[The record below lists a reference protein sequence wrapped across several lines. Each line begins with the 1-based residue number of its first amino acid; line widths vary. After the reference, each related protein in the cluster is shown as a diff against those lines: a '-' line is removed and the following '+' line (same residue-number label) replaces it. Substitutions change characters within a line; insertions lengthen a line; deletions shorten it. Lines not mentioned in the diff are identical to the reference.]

1 MIPAHNIYIHVPFC
15 MSKCN
20 YCAFFSRACPT
31 PDWDTYANEIISEI
45 KQWEKILGKINV
57 PTVFFGGGTPSL
69 MPANIFDKIMS
80 QLHSCFTIQ
89 NKCEITLESNPGTIN
104 ENKLDD
110 FLRIGVNRISV
121 GVQSLRNEVLQFL
134 GRQHSVNDA
143 IKLIDACMQRG
154 ISVSADFIYG
164 IPGDTTNTVAVLCK
178 QINSMGLQHCSMYE
192 LTIEPN
198 TPFGKMNLDM
208 PTNDEMADMYTAIGQ
223 TLNLPRYEVSNYA
236 NKGFECKHNLIYWQG
251 DDYIGIG
258 PSAHGRI
265 KLNNKFY
272 ALTYPRQQEQL
283 SAIER
288 AEELLLMG
296 LRLSSGIDKNK
307 FKQICNIEL
316 DNFINS
322 DACKELCSKKL
333 LINTQKTLRPSA
345 KGLLF
350 LDYIIKELCP

>member
-69 MPANIFDKIMS
+69 MPVNIFDKIMS

-236 NKGFECKHNLIYWQG
+236 VHGAECRHNQNIWDGAPYIGLGRGAAGRILIDDQWYEQMGNNELFKKIDNNTRATERIITGLRQVRGVQIDDMTRRVINTDFVKQNPELLRITSDNRIAATERGMMVLDDLIMNLI
-251 DDYIGIG
+251 
-258 PSAHGRI
+258 R
-265 KLNNKFY
+265 
-272 ALTYPRQQEQL
+272 
-283 SAIER
+283 
-288 AEELLLMG
+288 
-296 LRLSSGIDKNK
+296 
-307 FKQICNIEL
+307 
-316 DNFINS
+316 
-322 DACKELCSKKL
+322 
-333 LINTQKTLRPSA
+333 
-345 KGLLF
+345 
-350 LDYIIKELCP
+350 